1 MSFLNS
7 SNKFFA
13 NFVPV
18 GCIVAGWIMEPRKKY
33 VIDISLITSGGLETE
48 ITQEL
53 AKDNA
58 TFYVHSLII
67 RKLKNMADE
76 GLDEGRIGISLL
88 ENFGKKARLEF
99 EFSDVPDRV
108 SITEA
113 ILELAMRLSAT
124 VLTSDENVHKL
135 CRGFKIDSILI
146 KKDVDINTLK
156 LLQFFDD
163 ETLSIHLK
171 EKCKPF
177 RKKGV
182 PGNWV
187 FEEIRDNPIT
197 ADELRE
203 LIREVIEAA
212 KIHPGSFIEIER
224 PGSTIIQLR
233 DLRIVITRP
242 PFSDGL
248 EITAVRPVRR
258 LHLEDY
264 HLPEKLIR
272 RLELRAEG
280 ILISGSPGAGKTT
293 FAQALAEFYRRRGKI
308 IKTIEAPRDM
318 QLSED
323 ITQYSKSYGTPEELH
338 DILLLSRPDYCIF
351 DEIRNPEDIELF
363 SDLRL
368 AGIGMVGV
376 IHSTTAIDAIQRFI
390 GKVELGMI
398 PSIIDTVIHMKHG
411 QLERVLALRTMVKIP
426 HGLTSEDL
434 ARPVVVVYDFLSGR
448 PLFEIY
454 TFGERT
460 FVVPISREA
469 SREIYGESMEG
480 ALEAPTQEG
489 LIFTLRET
497 KRAYIFDFGKKYGS
511 KHVVGYA
518 GSKIIARGVTSRSG
532 KLVVSKRSH
541 SGRAIEEAL
550 SAGEELKF
558 YMGQ

>member
-1 MSFLNS
+1 
-7 SNKFFA
+7 
-13 NFVPV
+13 
-18 GCIVAGWIMEPRKKY
+18 MEPRKKY
-33 VIDISLITSGGLETE
+33 VIDIDLIISGGLETE
-48 ITQEL
+48 TIQEL
-53 AKDNA
+53 ARDNA
-58 TFYVHSLII
+58 VFYVHSLIV

-76 GLDEGRIGISLL
+76 GLDEGRIGIASI
-88 ENFGKKARLEF
+88 EEFGKKARLEF
-99 EFSDVPDRV
+99 EFSDVSDRV

-113 ILELAMRLSAT
+113 ILELAMRLGAT
-124 VLTSDENVHKL
+124 ILTSDENVHKL
-135 CRGFKIDSILI
+135 CKGFRVNSILI
-146 KKDVDINTLK
+146 KKDVDINKLK
-156 LLQFFDD
+156 LLQFFDE
-163 ETLSIHLK
+163 ETLSVHLK

-182 PGNWV
+182 PGDWR
-187 FEEIRDNPIT
+187 FEEIRESPIT

-203 LIREVIEAA
+203 LVRETVKAA
-212 KIHPGSFIEIER
+212 KSHPEGFIEIER
-224 PGSTIIQLR
+224 PGSTIIQLK

-242 PFSDGL
+242 PFSDGY
-248 EITAVRPVRR
+248 EVTAVRPVRK
-258 LHLEDY
+258 LNLEDY
-264 HLPEKLIR
+264 ALPEKLIR

-293 FAQALAEFYRRRGKI
+293 FAQALAEFYRAKGKV

-390 GKVELGMI
+390 GRVELGMI
-398 PSIIDTVIHMKHG
+398 PSIIDTVIHMKNG
-411 QLERVLALRTMVKIP
+411 RIERVLALRTTVKVP

-434 ARPVVVVYDFLSGR
+434 ARPVVVVYDFLSGK

-460 FVVPISREA
+460 FVVPISKEA

-480 ALEAPTQEG
+480 TPEAPARDG
-489 LIFTLRET
+489 LIFTLKET
-497 KRAYIFDFGKKYGS
+497 RRAFIFDFGKQYGS
-511 KHVVGYA
+511 RHIVGYA
-518 GSKIIARGVTSRSG
+518 GPKVIARGLTSKSG
-532 KLVVSKRSH
+532 KLVISKRSRP
-541 SGRAIEEAL
+541 GRVLEEAL

-558 YMGQ
+558 YLEQ